1 MITRP
6 RITFKPNASRG
17 RKALFHTYVWVKN
30 IYCMA
35 NGVYKA
41 TITGSRLFK
50 LAKLFTSPLEVWNQ
64 CAAIVLKGTGAN
76 EAMKRTCYVEKCST
90 FVHDVDVLAG

>member
-1 MITRP
+1 
-6 RITFKPNASRG
+6 
-17 RKALFHTYVWVKN
+17 
-30 IYCMA
+30 MA
-35 NGVYKA
+35 DGICKA
-41 TITGSRLFK
+41 TITSSRLFK

-76 EAMKRTCYVEKCST
+76 EAMKRICYVGKCSA